1 MRGEAQT
8 KPIRLFKVAG
18 LSHAQ
23 LTNLIA
29 GIRPAAKAAMTVFE
43 SYPDLAVRVATE
55 GVAQEEM
62 SRLYH
67 DLRQLLGPHLYAEGE
82 RSLEEVVGRL
92 LLEQHK
98 TLALAESC
106 TGGYISHRVTRIAG
120 SSAYYF
126 GGAVTYS
133 NEAKVL
139 FLGVRPE
146 TLEAHGAVSRE
157 TALEMSGGIRVK
169 TGVSIGLAVT
179 GVAGPA
185 GGSSEKP
192 VGTVWISID
201 DGQCHEARRFQF
213 SGEREKVIAG
223 TSQAALDWL
232 RRRLLTEAGGSMFKV

>member
-1 MRGEAQT
+1 MPGEAQAT
-8 KPIRLFKVAG
+8 PVLLFKVAG
-18 LSHAQ
+18 LSRAQ

-29 GIRPAAKAAMTVFE
+29 GIRLTAKAAMSVLE
-43 SYPDLAVRVATE
+43 SYPDLAVRVSMKGA
-55 GVAQEEM
+55 AQAEM
-62 SRLYH
+62 SRLCH
-67 DLRQLLGPHLYAEGE
+67 ELRQLLGPHLYAEGE
-82 RSLEEVVGRL
+82 RSLEEVVGAL

-106 TGGYISHRVTRIAG
+106 TGGYISHRITRIAG

-126 GGAVTYS
+126 GGAVTYA

-139 FLGVRPE
+139 FLGVRPQ
-146 TLEAHGAVSRE
+146 TLEAYGAVSRE
-157 TALEMSGGIRVK
+157 TALEMSGGIRMK
-169 TGVSIGLAVT
+169 TRASIGLAVT
-179 GVAGPA
+179 GVAGPG

-213 SGEREKVIAG
+213 SGTREKIIAG

-232 RRRLLTEAGGSMFKV
+232 RRRLLSEGGGSTFQV